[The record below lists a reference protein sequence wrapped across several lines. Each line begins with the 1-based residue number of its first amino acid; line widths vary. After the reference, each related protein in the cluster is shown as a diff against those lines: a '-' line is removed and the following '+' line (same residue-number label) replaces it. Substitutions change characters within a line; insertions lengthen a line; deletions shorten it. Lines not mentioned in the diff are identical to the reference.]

1 MVIDTFLNGITAMKL
16 PVTIIRSD
24 NRTEYLID
32 VFGNKLKSEKINELV
47 KMIYDTIITKYRFPI
62 SDFRILIKGTGL
74 DIKSTSY
81 QLDNGGMT
89 LEDIIENHSGY
100 LILQF
105 SMNVNPG
112 GYIKYIIA
120 DTNQF
125 DDYII
130 NTTR

>member
-24 NRTEYLID
+24 NRTKYLID

>member
-47 KMIYDTIITKYRFPI
+47 KMISDTIITKYRFPI

>member
-47 KMIYDTIITKYRFPI
+47 KMISDTIITKYRFPI

-81 QLDNGGMT
+81 QLDNGEMT

-112 GYIKYIIA
+112 GYIKYVIA

>member
-47 KMIYDTIITKYRFPI
+47 KMISDTIITKYRFPI

-74 DIKSTSY
+74 DTKSTSY